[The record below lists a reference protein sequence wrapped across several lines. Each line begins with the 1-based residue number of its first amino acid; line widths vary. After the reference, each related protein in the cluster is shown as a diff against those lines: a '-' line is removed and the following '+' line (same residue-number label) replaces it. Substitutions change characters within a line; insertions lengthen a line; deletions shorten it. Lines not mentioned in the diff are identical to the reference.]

1 MATLQPIYWEQKSA
15 DSFVYKFPNDNI
27 TMGSVLTVNDS
38 QEAYFYKNGTLY
50 DKFGA
55 GRHVLSSANLPLL
68 QRIVNSVSG
77 GETTF
82 KANVLFVSKLAKRNI
97 LWGAGGMR
105 IIDPYFEIPIK
116 VSARGQ
122 YGIQI
127 KDGALF
133 ILKFV
138 GTQAGANKD
147 LIYEQFRADVV
158 EATKVTIARFMKE
171 KGININ
177 ELGTEYKHL
186 SAAVSTEL
194 QNTFNEYGIELL
206 NYNIEDIS
214 FNENDPGYKTVME
227 GIAERS
233 RLNKLGVNYV
243 QQKQL
248 DISQTMAGNQGA
260 GVFMGAGMG
269 AGMGLGVGQQMG
281 QQVGQMFSQTMQN
294 NPATQAQT
302 PPPPVLPSFY
312 IAQDGQTT
320 GPFRLDVVH
329 KMVAE
334 GKVAAT
340 TYVYKVGG
348 TAWVAAAHEP
358 EIAQMF
364 SMLPPP
370 PPQM

>member
-1 MATLQPIYWEQKSA
+1 MATLQPIFWEQLSGDA
-15 DSFVYKFPNDNI
+15 LVYKFPTDNI

-50 DKFGA
+50 DKFEA
-55 GRHVLSSANLPLL
+55 GRHILSSANLPQLHKV
-68 QRIVNSVSG
+68 VNIASG
-77 GETTF
+77 GDTTF
-82 KANVLFVSKLAKRNI
+82 NASVWFVSKLAKRNI
-97 LWGAGGMR
+97 LWGAGGLR

-116 VSARGQ
+116 MSARGQ
-122 YGIQI
+122 YGIRI
-127 KDGALF
+127 KDGGLF
-133 ILKFV
+133 LLKFI
-138 GTQAGANKD
+138 GTQAGADTD

-177 ELGTEYKHL
+177 ELGTEYKNL

-194 QNTFNEYGIELL
+194 QDTFNEYGIELL

-233 RLNKLGVNYV
+233 KLNKLGVNYV

-260 GVFMGAGMG
+260 GVFMGAG
-269 AGMGLGVGQQMG
+269 AGLGVGQQMG
-281 QQVGQMFSQTMQN
+281 QQMGQMFGQTMQN
-294 NPATQAQT
+294 NPAVQVQT
-302 PPPPVLPSFY
+302 PPPPTIPSFY
-312 IAQDGQTT
+312 IAKDGQTT
-320 GPFRLDVVH
+320 GPFRLDVIQ
-329 KMVAE
+329 KMVADRE
-334 GKVAAT
+334 VVAT

-348 TAWVAAAHEP
+348 TVWTAANQDP
-358 EIAQMF
+358 EIAKMF
-364 SMLPPP
+364 AMIPPP
-370 PPQM
+370 PPQI